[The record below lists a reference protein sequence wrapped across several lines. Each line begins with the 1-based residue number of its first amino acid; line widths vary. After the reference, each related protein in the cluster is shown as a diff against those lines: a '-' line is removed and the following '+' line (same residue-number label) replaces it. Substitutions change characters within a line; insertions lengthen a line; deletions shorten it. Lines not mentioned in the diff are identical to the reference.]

1 MPWIGIDT
9 SPHGNEIRLG
19 KSKIEYEILLRSGNG
34 ESFLFVPDLCG
45 MLLPFLMG
53 LVLLVS
59 LYTFGGGSMKNNQ
72 MIHNKQREQNTKYK
86 RKENL
91 VEEWWT
97 CRFKNGIGSCVGS
110 NEYFHLYC
118 GIKSSKKIWDHLPFY
133 NDCI

>member
-1 MPWIGIDT
+1 MDT

-19 KSKIEYEILLRSGNG
+19 KIEYETLLRSGNG

-91 VEEWWT
+91 VEEW
-97 CRFKNGIGSCVGS
+97 
-110 NEYFHLYC
+110 
-118 GIKSSKKIWDHLPFY
+118 
-133 NDCI
+133 

>member
-1 MPWIGIDT
+1 
-9 SPHGNEIRLG
+9 
-19 KSKIEYEILLRSGNG
+19 
-34 ESFLFVPDLCG
+34 

-91 VEEWWT
+91 VEEW
-97 CRFKNGIGSCVGS
+97 
-110 NEYFHLYC
+110 
-118 GIKSSKKIWDHLPFY
+118 
-133 NDCI
+133 